1 MQSIHYGF
9 HLSIAGKQ
17 GVAGAVAEAQRLGLS
32 GFQIFAKSPRSW
44 KTRNLGPGEV
54 ERFRA
59 GRENLGHL
67 PAAIH
72 ASYLVNLGAT
82 GELWEKSIFS
92 LADDLTKAQVLGIEL
107 VVVHPGSGEKKR
119 IREGAL
125 RALELAQIGK
135 RGPKLLL
142 ENTAGGGE
150 RIGSRL
156 EDLAWLIEGTPLG
169 VCFDTCHAFAAGYP
183 LHLEPERVI
192 EELDQEIGLERVPLI
207 HLNDSV
213 GAWGSHI
220 DQHANL
226 RQGRIGEALR
236 EVVCHPR
243 LRGKLFVMETE
254 RGETHDAHNLA
265 TLRRWLESC
274 VSLRESSEE

>member
-1 MQSIHYGF
+1 MRSIHYGF

-17 GVAGAVAEAQRLGLS
+17 GVAGAVIEAQRLGLS

-44 KTRNLGPGEV
+44 KTRNLGPGEI
-54 ERFRA
+54 EHFRA

-82 GELWEKSIFS
+82 GELWEKSVFS
-92 LADDLTKAQVLGIEL
+92 LADDLTKAQILGVEL
-107 VVVHPGSGEKKR
+107 VVVHPGSGEIER
-119 IREGAL
+119 IKEGAW
-125 RALELAQIGK
+125 RALELARIGK

-183 LHLEPERVI
+183 IHLEPERVI
-192 EELDQEIGLERVPLI
+192 EELDRVIGLERVPLI

-213 GAWGSHI
+213 GALGSHI

-226 RQGRIGEALR
+226 REGQIGEALR
-236 EVVCHPR
+236 EVVRHPR

-254 RGETHDAHNLA
+254 RGETHDAHNLV
-265 TLRRWLESC
+265 TLRGWLED
-274 VSLRESSEE
+274 